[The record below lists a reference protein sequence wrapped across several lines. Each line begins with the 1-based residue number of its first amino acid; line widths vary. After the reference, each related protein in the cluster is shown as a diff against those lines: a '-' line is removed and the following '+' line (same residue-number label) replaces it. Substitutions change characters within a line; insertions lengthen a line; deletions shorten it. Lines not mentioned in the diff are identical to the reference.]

1 MRRRMAKTFMP
12 VEELTPSSATGKHKP
27 GLADESLRPARATM
41 SRPAAI
47 ARAKLE
53 WEGTVDA
60 LASLVCLLD
69 RDGKILR
76 TNRVVE
82 DWSLGTVHAAIGL
95 DSHALL
101 HPGCTNPACDLDA
114 FLHNAL
120 RALQS
125 GTRLASELQLELGL
139 RSLSLNLRPL
149 RVPIGDRAGKTDTL
163 AVFIAN
169 DVTALNKAQSALE
182 QLNVTLEGRVRS
194 RTQAL
199 DQLNLD
205 LRNEI
210 SRREQAEQRLR
221 RSGDELAALSAQL
234 IRAQED
240 ERKRISQEL
249 HDSVG
254 QSLSAAKY
262 TVERGLELLRL
273 PDHDGSI
280 AALALAIGRIQ
291 EAAESIRTISMD
303 LRPTIL
309 DDLGV
314 VSALQWFCRSFAEIY
329 PSLEVAEDFQV
340 KNHEV
345 PDRLATVVYRC
356 AQEMMH
362 NVAKH
367 AKATRV
373 EVRLT
378 MVERTLDFQVRDN
391 GKGIVPAD
399 PESLLRG
406 SGLRNLRERAKITGG
421 KFHVGRA
428 EAGGTVAHLT
438 WPLMS
443 RDRIR
448 RSVPAAKS

>member
-1 MRRRMAKTFMP
+1 
-12 VEELTPSSATGKHKP
+12 
-27 GLADESLRPARATM
+27 
-41 SRPAAI
+41 
-47 ARAKLE
+47 
-53 WEGTVDA
+53 
-60 LASLVCLLD
+60 
-69 RDGKILR
+69 
-76 TNRVVE
+76 
-82 DWSLGTVHAAIGL
+82 
-95 DSHALL
+95 
-101 HPGCTNPACDLDA
+101 
-114 FLHNAL
+114 
-120 RALQS
+120 LQS
-125 GTRLASELQLELGL
+125 GTRPTFELQMQLGL
-139 RSLSLNLRPL
+139 RSLSLTIRPL
-149 RVPIGDRAGKTDTL
+149 RVPISDQARKSDTL

-169 DVTALNKAQSALE
+169 DVTALNKAQNALE

-199 DQLNLD
+199 AQVNLD

-210 SRREQAEQRLR
+210 SRREQAEQQLR

-273 PDHDGSI
+273 PDRDGGM
-280 AALALAIGRIQ
+280 AALTLAIGRIQ

-356 AQEMMH
+356 AQEMLH

-367 AKATRV
+367 AEATRV

-378 MVERTLDFQVRDN
+378 MVDRTLDFQVRDN
-391 GKGIVPAD
+391 GKGIVKAD
-399 PESLLRG
+399 PESPNRG

-421 KFHVGRA
+421 NFHVHKA
-428 EAGGTVAHLT
+428 EDGGTVAHLT

-443 RDRIR
+443 GDRIR
-448 RSVPAAKS
+448 RSTSAAKR

>member
-1 MRRRMAKTFMP
+1 MP
-12 VEELTPSSATGKHKP
+12 IEELKPTSATGELEP
-27 GLADESLRPARATM
+27 ELADELLPARAGM
-41 SRPAAI
+41 SRRAAI

-69 RDGKILR
+69 RDGKIMR

-82 DWSLGTVHAAIGL
+82 DWSLGTVHEVIGL
-95 DSHALL
+95 DTHTLL
-101 HPGCTNPACDLDA
+101 HRDCKNPACDVDA
-114 FLHNAL
+114 FLRKSL
-120 RALQS
+120 RALLS
-125 GTRLASELQLELGL
+125 GTRLPSELRTELGL
-139 RSLSLNLRPL
+139 RNLSLNLRPL
-149 RVPIGDRAGKTDTL
+149 RVPIGDRTHKVDTF
-163 AVFIAN
+163 AVLIAN
-169 DVTALNKAQSALE
+169 DVTALNRAQTALQ
-182 QLNVTLEGRVRS
+182 QLNITLEGRVRS
-194 RTQAL
+194 RTKAL
-199 DQLNLD
+199 DELNLD

-210 SRREQAEQRLR
+210 SRREQAEQQLR
-221 RSGDELAALSAQL
+221 KSGDELAALSAQL

-262 TVERGLELLRL
+262 TVERGLELLRV
-273 PDHDGSI
+273 PDRAGSM
-280 AALALAIGRIQ
+280 AALALAVSRIQ

-329 PSLEVAEDFQV
+329 PSLEVTEDFQV

-345 PDRLATVVYRC
+345 PDRLATVIYRC
-356 AQEMMH
+356 AQEMLH

-367 AKATRV
+367 AQATRV
-373 EVRLT
+373 EVSLT
-378 MVERTLDFQVRDN
+378 MVDKALDFQVRDN
-391 GKGIVPAD
+391 GKGIVHAD
-399 PESLLRG
+399 PVSTHRG
-406 SGLRNLRERAKITGG
+406 SGLRNLRERAKMTGG
-421 KFHVGRA
+421 EFHVDKS
-428 EAGGTVAHLT
+428 EDGGTIAHFT

-448 RSVPAAKS
+448 RSSPVAKR

>member
-1 MRRRMAKTFMP
+1 MRRRRAKTFMP
-12 VEELTPSSATGKHKP
+12 VDELKPAGATAEHKP
-27 GLADESLRPARATM
+27 EPAHAPRTPRVTM
-41 SRPAAI
+41 SRSAAI

-69 RDGKILR
+69 HDGKILR

-82 DWSLGTVHAAIGL
+82 DWLLGTVHDVIGR
-95 DSHALL
+95 DAHALL
-101 HPGCTNPACDLDA
+101 HPNCTNPACDLDV
-114 FLHNAL
+114 FLHNA
-120 RALQS
+120 RRPLQT
-125 GTRLASELQLELGL
+125 GARQAPELQFELGS
-139 RSLSLNLRPL
+139 RCLSLTLRPL
-149 RVPIGDRAGKTDTL
+149 RVPIGTRGRKTDTL
-163 AVFIAN
+163 AVFIAT
-169 DVTALNKAQSALE
+169 DVTALNKAQTALE

-262 TVERGLELLRL
+262 TVERGLELLRV
-273 PDHDGSI
+273 PDHDGSMG
-280 AALALAIGRIQ
+280 ALALAIGRIQ
-291 EAAESIRTISMD
+291 EAAESIRTISMG

-314 VSALQWFCRSFAEIY
+314 VSALQWFCRTFAEIY

-356 AQEMMH
+356 AQEMLH

-367 AKATRV
+367 ADATRV

-378 MVERTLDFQVRDN
+378 MVDKTLDFQVRDN
-391 GKGIVPAD
+391 GKGIMLAD
-399 PESLLRG
+399 AESPHRG
-406 SGLRNLRERAKITGG
+406 SGLRNLRERAKMTGG
-421 KFHVGRA
+421 KFHVDKA
-428 EAGGTVAHLT
+428 DDGGTIAHLT
-438 WPLMS
+438 WPLMT

-448 RSVPAAKS
+448 RTTPDAKR